1 MINQFHNR
9 LAGTI
14 IIVSL
19 GVLFL
24 PDLFDG
30 QKESY
35 QEEYAVI
42 PLTPSVESGKV
53 EIEIQAPKQ
62 VTVELPEPKMVTVGE
77 STVETHTENVVSTKE
92 KKSTQK
98 IDQKQEAKE
107 PEAWVIQVGFFR
119 SRKNAEALVEKIR
132 AKGYTSHVYPRQAQ
146 KDVLNRV
153 IVGPDLVKEN
163 LSKIKPNL
171 EKLTGLKIQVIK
183 FDPLD
188 V

>member
-1 MINQFHNR
+1 MINHFHNR

-62 VTVELPEPKMVTVGE
+62 ISVELPEPSPQSV
-77 STVETHTENVVSTKE
+77 
-92 KKSTQK
+92 
-98 IDQKQEAKE
+98 AKE
-107 PEAWVIQVGFFR
+107 PDAWVIQVGFFR
-119 SRKNAEALVEKIR
+119 NRNNAEALVKKIR
-132 AKGYTSHVYPRQAQ
+132 AKGYSSHVYPRQAQ

-153 IVGPDLVKEN
+153 VVGPDLVKQN
-163 LSKIKPNL
+163 LSKIKPEL
-171 EKLTGLKIQVIK
+171 EKLTGLKVQVIK